1 MRCNERKFS
10 EGKECRTYDKIHREQ
25 CIYEKG
31 LERQK
36 MNDIDKL
43 EEFREFDDNEY
54 KLYNYLKSNPSVAIS
69 GVSAIVLVISFIF
82 RALIYANE
90 CRYLKYWHFDV
101 SMIDVYTPNRI
112 YEYVALGFLYVIMT
126 LYMRFIEASLEK
138 YKEGVGLLS
147 FERICLRGIRKE
159 KRWLKRVRRKAK
171 RKKEHY
177 QETELKIS
185 RLLDKKSIVEGNKEK
200 LKEISRIGKRKI
212 LVTLLLS
219 VMVLTAAMCLFTL
232 LCGNEVSLM
241 ESLGASVIMT
251 ILFWIVFCVAI
262 KSENEKKKEYKQFD
276 IEKKVEQYQ
285 VYINEYK
292 KKSKQYKTLY
302 MQKSEGFRCTCL

>member
-1 MRCNERKFS
+1 
-10 EGKECRTYDKIHREQ
+10 
-25 CIYEKG
+25 
-31 LERQK
+31 
-36 MNDIDKL
+36 
-43 EEFREFDDNEY
+43 
-54 KLYNYLKSNPSVAIS
+54 
-69 GVSAIVLVISFIF
+69 
-82 RALIYANE
+82 
-90 CRYLKYWHFDV
+90 
-101 SMIDVYTPNRI
+101 
-112 YEYVALGFLYVIMT
+112 
-126 LYMRFIEASLEK
+126 
-138 YKEGVGLLS
+138 
-147 FERICLRGIRKE
+147 LRGIRKE